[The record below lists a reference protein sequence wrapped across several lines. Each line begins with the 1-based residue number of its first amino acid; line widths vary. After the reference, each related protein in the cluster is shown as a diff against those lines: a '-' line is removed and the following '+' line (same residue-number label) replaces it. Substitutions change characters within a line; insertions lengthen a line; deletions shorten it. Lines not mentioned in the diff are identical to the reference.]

1 LFRRQGDIWFGD
13 LVPRRPRAIIAAGGP
28 AAMDGIRR
36 CCANCRQPFRV
47 DARNAWHQQYCAAPA
62 CRAASKAASQR
73 RWLAKPENREYFRGP
88 EHVQRVQLWRQAHP
102 GYGRR
107 GQAGVANSTA
117 KPSQAVPATAT
128 PPLQDLVPA
137 QVIAAQEDFATAAVP
152 AGAAAACEANPPTPL
167 QDLLR
172 QQPIVLIGLLAHLS
186 ASTLQDDIA
195 LAGRRLLQL
204 GHDVL
209 GGVRA

>member
-1 LFRRQGDIWFGD
+1 
-13 LVPRRPRAIIAAGGP
+13 
-28 AAMDGIRR
+28 MDGIRR
-36 CCANCRQPFRV
+36 CCANCHQPFRA
-47 DARNAWHQQYCAAPA
+47 DARNAWHQRYCAAPA

-73 RWLAKPENREYFRGP
+73 RWLAKPENRDYFHGP

-107 GQAGVANSTA
+107 GQTGAANSSTN
-117 KPSQAVPATAT
+117 PSQAMPAAAT
-128 PPLQDLVPA
+128 TPLQDLVPT
-137 QVIAAQEDFATAAVP
+137 QVVAAQEDFGTAAAP
-152 AGAAAACEANPPTPL
+152 AGAAAVCEASPPAPL
-167 QDLLR
+167 QDLLQ